1 MTWGRAMSSGPAW
14 DASTASP
21 TSAVSRCAGSRLRH
35 RCRPP
40 RKCSDLSAIGRN
52 LILFPPERP
61 REDTV
66 LTNEKTQTAEPETNE
81 RTRPMTGAEYLE
93 SLRDGREIWIYG
105 ERVKD
110 VTTHPA
116 FRNTVRMLA
125 RLYDALHGERKAVV
139 CMETDTGNGGYT
151 HKFYRASRNAEELV
165 GARDAVAEWA
175 RVTYGWMGRSPDY
188 KAAFLAT
195 LGANPDFYEPFSEN
209 APRWYKKVQEENT
222 FVNHA
227 IVNPPVDRN
236 KELAEVRD
244 VYMHVE
250 KETDGGLIVSGAKV
264 VATTSALTH
273 YNFIANNGALPIKTK
288 DFAFVCIV
296 PTDAPGLKLFCRP
309 SYEMTAAAAGS
320 PFDYPLSSRLD
331 ENDSIIVFDKVFVP
345 WENVF
350 AYGDIDKVNNF
361 FPRSGFL
368 PRFMFQGCTRLAV
381 KLDFLAGLLLKA
393 VEATGA
399 KEFRGV
405 QAQVGE
411 VLAWRNTFWGLTD
424 AMARTTNPWT
434 PGYVLPNLDYG
445 LAYRVASSVIYPRL
459 KEIIEN
465 VLASALIYLPSHAS
479 DFKAPEIRRYLEQ
492 FVRGSNGYSALDRV
506 KLMKLMWDAIGTEF
520 GGRHELYERNYFGNH
535 ESIRFETLMVAD
547 ALGQSAKYKGFAE
560 QCMAEYDLDG
570 WTVPDL
576 INPDDVSVLMQN
588 TGRKP

>member
-1 MTWGRAMSSGPAW
+1 MSP
-14 DASTASP
+14 DQ
-21 TSAVSRCAGSRLRH
+21 
-35 RCRPP
+35 
-40 RKCSDLSAIGRN
+40 N
-52 LILFPPERP
+52 
-61 REDTV
+61 
-66 LTNEKTQTAEPETNE
+66 TQTEQLKAK
-81 RTRPMTGAEYLE
+81 RQRPFNSREYMD

-125 RLYDALHGERKAVV
+125 RLYDALHDQRKNAL
-139 CMETDTGNGGYT
+139 CMDTDTGSGGYT
-151 HKFYRASRNAEELV
+151 HKFFRPSRNAEEMV
-165 GARDAVAEWA
+165 GARDAIAEWA

-188 KAAFLAT
+188 KASFLAT
-195 LGANPDFYEPFSEN
+195 LGANSEFYSPFQEN
-209 APRWYKKVQEENT
+209 AKRWYKKVQEEVT

-236 KELAEVRD
+236 KELSEVRD

-250 KETDGGLIVSGAKV
+250 KETDGGLICSGAKV
-264 VATTSALTH
+264 VATTSSLTH

-296 PTDAPGLKLFCRP
+296 PTDAPGVKLFCRP
-309 SYEMTAAAAGS
+309 SYEMAAEAVGS

-368 PRFMFQGCTRLAV
+368 PRFMFHGCTRLAV
-381 KLDFLAGLLLKA
+381 KLDFIAGLLLKA
-393 VEATGA
+393 VDATGA
-399 KEFRGV
+399 KDFRGV

-411 VLAWRNTFWGLTD
+411 VLAWRNLFWGLTD
-424 AMARTTNPWT
+424 AMARTTVPWT

-445 LAYRVASSVIYPRL
+445 LAYRVMSSMACPRL

-465 VLASALIYLPSHAS
+465 VLASALIYLPSHAK
-479 DFKAPEIRRYLEQ
+479 DFQVPEIRKYLDQ
-492 FVRGSNGYSALDRV
+492 FVRGSNGYSAVDRV
-506 KLMKLMWDAIGTEF
+506 KLMKLMWDAMGTEF

-547 ALGQSAKYKGFAE
+547 LTGQSAKYKGFAE

-576 INPDDVSVLMQN
+576 VNPDDINLIMKKADQN
-588 TGRKP
+588 Q

>member
-1 MTWGRAMSSGPAW
+1 MSMTLDAPAPQAAAAQPQGRSKPF
-14 DASTASP
+14 
-21 TSAVSRCAGSRLRH
+21 TS
-35 RCRPP
+35 
-40 RKCSDLSAIGRN
+40 K
-52 LILFPPERP
+52 
-61 REDTV
+61 
-66 LTNEKTQTAEPETNE
+66 
-81 RTRPMTGAEYLE
+81 EYLD

-125 RLYDALHGERKAVV
+125 RLYDALHDERKDII
-139 CMETDTGNGGYT
+139 CTPTDTGNGGYT
-151 HKFYRASRNAEELV
+151 HKFFKAPKTVEDMV
-165 GARDAVAEWA
+165 GARDAIAEWA
-175 RVTYGWMGRSPDY
+175 RVTYGWMGRAPDY

-195 LGANPDFYEPFSEN
+195 LGANPEFYKPFDDN
-209 APRWYKKVQEENT
+209 ARRWYKKVNEEVT

-236 KELAEVRD
+236 KPLEEVRD

-250 KETDGGLIVSGAKV
+250 KETDGGLIISGAKV
-264 VATTSALTH
+264 VATTSTLTQ
-273 YNFIANNGALPIKTK
+273 YNFIANNGLLPIKTK

-296 PTDAPGLKLFCRP
+296 PNDSPGLKLYCRP
-309 SYEMTAAAAGS
+309 SYEMTAAAMGS

-368 PRFMFQGCTRLAV
+368 PRFMFHGCTRLAV
-381 KLDFLAGLLLKA
+381 KLDFIAGLLLKS

-399 KEFRGV
+399 KDFRGV

-411 VLAWRNTFWGLTD
+411 VLAFRNMFWGLTD
-424 AMARTTNPWT
+424 AMARTVTPWT
-434 PGYVLPNLDYG
+434 PGYVSPNLEYG
-445 LAYRVASSVIYPRL
+445 LAYRVMSNIAYTRMR
-459 KEIIEN
+459 ENIEN
-465 VLASALIYLPSHAS
+465 VLASALIYLPSHAN
-479 DFKAPEIRRYLEQ
+479 DFKVPEVRKYLDPY
-492 FVRGSNGYSALDRV
+492 VRGSNGYDAESRV
-506 KLMKLMWDAIGTEF
+506 KLMKLMWDSMGTEF
-520 GGRHELYERNYFGNH
+520 GGRHALYERNYFGNN
-535 ESIRFETLMVAD
+535 ENIRTEVIAVAEMMGN
-547 ALGQSAKYKGFAE
+547 AQKYKGFAE

-576 INPDDVSVLMQN
+576 INPHDISVVMK
-588 TGRKP
+588 GR

>member
-1 MTWGRAMSSGPAW
+1 M
-14 DASTASP
+14 
-21 TSAVSRCAGSRLRH
+21 
-35 RCRPP
+35 
-40 RKCSDLSAIGRN
+40 
-52 LILFPPERP
+52 
-61 REDTV
+61 
-66 LTNEKTQTAEPETNE
+66 LTNQNAQAGK
-81 RTRPMTGAEYLE
+81 TGAAARTKPFTSQEYIE

-105 ERVKD
+105 DRVKD
-110 VTTHPA
+110 ATTHPA

-125 RLYDALHGERKAVV
+125 RLYDALHDERRGTL
-139 CMETDTGNGGYT
+139 CTETDTGSGGYT
-151 HKFYRASRNAEELV
+151 HKFFRASRNADEMV
-165 GARDAVAEWA
+165 GARDAIAEWA

-195 LGANPDFYEPFSEN
+195 LGANSEFYEPFQKN
-209 APRWYKKVQEENT
+209 ARYWYKKVQEEVT

-227 IVNPPVDRN
+227 IVNPPVDRD

-250 KETDGGLIVSGAKV
+250 KETDGGLLVSGAKV

-296 PTDAPGLKLFCRP
+296 PTSAPGLKLFCRP
-309 SYEMTAAAAGS
+309 SYEMAATATGS
-320 PFDYPLSSRLD
+320 PFDYPLSSRVD
-331 ENDSIIVFDKVFVP
+331 ENDSILVFDKVFVP

-368 PRFMFQGCTRLAV
+368 PRFMFHGCVRLSV
-381 KLDFLAGLLLKA
+381 KLDFIAGLLLKA
-393 VEATGA
+393 VEATGS

-411 VLAWRNTFWGLTD
+411 VLAWRNLFWGMTD
-424 AMARTTNPWT
+424 AMARATTPWT

-445 LAYRVASSVIYPRL
+445 LAYRVAASTLYPKLR
-459 KEIIEN
+459 EIIEN
-465 VLASALIYLPSHAS
+465 VLASALIYLPSHAV
-479 DFKAPEIRRYLEQ
+479 DFKSPEIRKYLDQ
-492 FVRGSNGYSALDRV
+492 FVRGSNGYSAVDRV
-506 KLMKLMWDAIGTEF
+506 KLLKLMWDAIGSEF

-535 ESIRFETLMVAD
+535 ESIRLDLLVVAD
-547 ALGQSAKYKGFAE
+547 MLGQSKKYKGFAE

-576 INPDDVSVLMQN
+576 INPDDINLILKNGKFSS
-588 TGRKP
+588 